1 MHTHGKKFRASATK
15 VDHAVNY
22 QPRQALELV
31 KGTAFAKFDETVD
44 IAVRL
49 GVDPKHSDQLVR
61 GTVVLPAGTGTTLR
75 VLVIADGDKAKEAEA
90 AGADFVG
97 TEYLAKIKEGWTE
110 FDVMVATPDKMGQIG
125 PLGRVLGP
133 RGPHAES
140 EGRAPSLST
149 SAAPCA
155 SRRGARSS
163 SGSTRPASCM
173 PPSAR
178 CRSRSRRS
186 NRTSRRSWTRSCASS
201 RAPRRASTSGRSRSR
216 ARWAP
221 GSALMRTSTGN
232 ER

>member
-1 MHTHGKKFRASATK
+1 MHTHGKKFRAAVTK
-15 VDHAVNY
+15 VDRAANY

-31 KGTAFAKFDETVD
+31 KGAAFAKFDETVD

-110 FDVMVATPDKMGQIG
+110 FDVMIATPDKMGQIG

-133 RGPHAES
+133 RGLMPNPKAGTVTFDV
-140 EGRAPSLST
+140 GRAVRESKGGKIEFRVDKAGIVHAAIGKVSFSVEALEQNFAAFMDQIVRIRP
-149 SAAPCA
+149 SAAKGVYVRTVA
-155 SRRGARSS
+155 ISS
-163 SGSTRPASCM
+163 TMG
-173 PPSAR
+173 
-178 CRSRSRRS
+178 
-186 NRTSRRSWTRSCASS
+186 
-201 RAPRRASTSGRSRSR
+201 
-216 ARWAP
+216 P
-221 GSALMRTSTGN
+221 GVRVDATLYR
-232 ER
+232 